1 MMLIGRWPQP
11 IKTNRNTSINLKTHF
26 SELIFLQITSDFHSH
41 SRASFILMEKS
52 VSQLYHVNYMV
63 HSIWGINYG
72 ILKGVSLFQVDYLIN
87 IDFLAS
93 GYMSACNE
101 EFILEDAGRDSRTAL
116 IRSYT

>member
-1 MMLIGRWPQP
+1 
-11 IKTNRNTSINLKTHF
+11 
-26 SELIFLQITSDFHSH
+26 
-41 SRASFILMEKS
+41 
-52 VSQLYHVNYMV
+52 MV

-101 EFILEDAGRDSRTAL
+101 EFILEDAGGDPRTTQ
-116 IRSYT
+116 IRPSTLTD